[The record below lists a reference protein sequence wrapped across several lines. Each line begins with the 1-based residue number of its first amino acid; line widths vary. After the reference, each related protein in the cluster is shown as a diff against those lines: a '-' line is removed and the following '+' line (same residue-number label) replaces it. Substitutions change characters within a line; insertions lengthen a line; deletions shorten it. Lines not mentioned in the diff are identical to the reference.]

1 MKEKKINKVGI
12 FIDGTFFLKINSY
25 YRYHHERKSTLNFK
39 GLFDF
44 ILYKIAEFEGIEK
57 RYVRICESHWFRGRY
72 STNQL
77 EKKYTDA
84 DYRLTQMNNER
95 RIDDIFMYEGLIPHN
110 YPLLVDSKTS
120 DAEEKGIDI
129 WLSLETFDIARRS
142 NLETAVVIA
151 GDSSY
156 VPLIKKLISIDCKV
170 VVLGWDFS
178 YDIKINTGQKYSVTT
193 RTSQSLLEECIYP
206 IMMDDIINDNKA
218 SDADYIN
225 NLFNV

>member
-1 MKEKKINKVGI
+1 MKENNIHKVGI

-25 YRYHHERKSTLNFK
+25 YRYHHARKSTLNFK

-77 EKKYTDA
+77 EKKYADA

-110 YPLLVDSKTS
+110 YPLLVDNKTC
-120 DAEEKGIDI
+120 DAEEKGIDV

-142 NLETAVVIA
+142 NLETVVVIA
-151 GDSSY
+151 GDSCY
-156 VPLIKKLISIDCKV
+156 VPLVKKLISIDCKV
-170 VVLGWDFS
+170 AVLGWDFS
-178 YDIKINTGQKYSVTT
+178 YEVKTNTGQKYSVTT

-206 IMMDDIINDNKA
+206 IMMDDIINSNSA

>member
-1 MKEKKINKVGI
+1 MNKKTINKVGI

-25 YRYHHERKSTLNFK
+25 YRYHHSRKSTLNFK

-44 ILYKIAEFEGIEK
+44 IAHKIAEFEGVEK
-57 RYVRICESHWFRGRY
+57 RYVRICELHWFRGRY

-77 EKKYTDA
+77 EKKYTDV

-110 YPLLVDSKTS
+110 YPLLVDSKTC

-142 NLETAVVIA
+142 NLETVVIIA
-151 GDSSY
+151 GDSCY

-170 VVLGWDFS
+170 AVLGWDFS
-178 YDIKINTGQKYSVTT
+178 YEVKLNTGQKYSVTT

-206 IMMDDIINDNKA
+206 ILMDDIINNNSA